1 MERKGFI
8 NEGKRL
14 ELYEWRS
21 AEPRGILF
29 IVHGMAE
36 HMGRYDGFASYLAE
50 RGISVFGFDS
60 RCHGY
65 TDKDT

>member
-36 HMGRYDGFASYLAE
+36 QIRWIRELSCRAGHIGF
-50 RGISVFGFDS
+50 RI
-60 RCHGY
+60 
-65 TDKDT
+65 